1 MLHMHVHVHV
11 ASISLSLSLSLS
23 HSFSLS
29 FFSHHNKTAI
39 YQHPYHSRP
48 PPPYHRPHNYEEE
61 EPKSS
66 RGDRKTPAR
75 SHSHRSTQ
83 THRVLDPNASLPRR
97 SKSFRDQ
104 ETQDGLEG
112 DVSHARQLSTMTFVP
127 PSPYQIKGT
136 LYTMKNLTS
145 KSNRDAKINADNKN
159 DVNY

>member
-1 MLHMHVHVHV
+1 MNIIYLF
-11 ASISLSLSLSLS
+11 SFDLSLSL
-23 HSFSLS
+23 
-29 FFSHHNKTAI
+29 SHHNKTAI

-66 RGDRKTPAR
+66 RGDRRTPAR

-104 ETQDGLEG
+104 ESQDALEG

-136 LYTMKNLTS
+136 
-145 KSNRDAKINADNKN
+145 
-159 DVNY
+159 